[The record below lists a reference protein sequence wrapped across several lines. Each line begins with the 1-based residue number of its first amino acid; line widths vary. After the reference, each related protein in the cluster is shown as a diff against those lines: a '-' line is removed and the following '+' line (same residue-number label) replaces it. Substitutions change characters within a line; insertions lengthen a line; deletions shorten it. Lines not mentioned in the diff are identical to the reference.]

1 MSAYKIIKKF
11 IFKIIMSKK
20 MFAFSQK
27 DFSCKPHKIN
37 NIGLLY
43 LVAYIT
49 HPTFNIV
56 ELDEVQLLIVYKN
69 VAY

>member
-1 MSAYKIIKKF
+1 MTNKL
-11 IFKIIMSKK
+11 
-20 MFAFSQK
+20 FAFSQK
-27 DFSCKPHKIN
+27 DFSCRPHKIN

-49 HPTFNIV
+49 HSTFNIV
-56 ELDEVQLLIVYKN
+56 ELDEVQLLTVYKN